1 MEEEEKLTRE
11 QEDNRMIDEAF
22 QRLLNTY
29 LASHHRKKVELIT
42 QAFNFARKAHEGVRR
57 LSGEPYIMHPLAVAQ
72 IVSEEIGLGST
83 SICSA
88 LLHDVVEDTDYT
100 IVDIENIFGPKI
112 AQIVDGLTK
121 ISGGIFG
128 DKTSSQVENFKK
140 LLLTMS
146 DDIRV
151 ILIKIADRLHNMR
164 TLGSQLPHKQ
174 YKIAGETLSIYAPLA
189 YRLGLNKIKEE
200 LENLSFSYE
209 HPEECELIT
218 QRLAEMHVGL
228 QSVYEEFVDPIKE
241 VLNEHGFK
249 CAIKARIKRPYSIWS
264 KMQTKHVSFEDVYD
278 ILAVRIIF
286 EPKNQDDEDNECWQ
300 ILGLIS
306 KLYTAHPT
314 RQRDW
319 ISHPKSNGYKA
330 LHTTLMSSKGRW
342 IEVQIRSH
350 RMDEV
355 AEQGFAAH
363 WKYKDG
369 EKTAEDSE
377 SELDKWLLTIKEILD
392 DPQPSGMDFLDTIK
406 LNLYS
411 SEIFVV
417 TPKGDVR
424 KMPSGSTVLDFAFTI
439 HTFVG
444 THCIGAKVNH
454 TLMPINY
461 VLHGGDQV
469 EVLTAKETRVTPEWL
484 QYVTTGKAKNKIQT
498 MLRRADREY
507 QKQGEQ
513 TLIDFLH
520 AHDMELTS
528 IRVDKITAF
537 HQFATREQLFAAI
550 GRGNVNLSDDD
561 LTYLQHKSS
570 RGWKRYLT
578 FFMRKQQD
586 GAADDGQ
593 PTLDTDTDKEKATAD
608 TNATLALHDIPIDR
622 KKPLTL
628 SEETLH
634 RYIIAPCCHP
644 IPGDDVLGYIDNRGR
659 ITIHKRQCPEA
670 NRLKVTDGNHIL
682 SARWDTHRRM
692 QFPTT
697 VRIQGID
704 RKGVLLQIAN
714 VISAQLDVNMR
725 RLSVETHD
733 GLFQAEI
740 NLDVHDVMD
749 VRTICSDLKKI
760 EEIKAV
766 TRIS

>member
-1 MEEEEKLTRE
+1 MANEETLTRE

-22 QRLLNTY
+22 HKLLDTY

-42 QAFNFARKAHEGVRR
+42 QAFNFAREAHKGVRR

-72 IVSEEIGLGST
+72 IVSGEIGLGST

-140 LLLTMS
+140 LLLTMI

-249 CAIKARIKRPYSIWS
+249 CTIKARIKRPYSIWR

-286 EPKNQDDEDNECWQ
+286 EPKDLAEEDNECWQ
-300 ILGLIS
+300 ILGLLS
-306 KLYTAHPT
+306 KLYTAHPS

-342 IEVQIRSH
+342 IEVQIRSQ

-369 EKTAEDSE
+369 EKTAEESE

-454 TLMPINY
+454 VLMPISY

-469 EVLTAKETRVTPEWL
+469 EVLTAKDTRVRPEWL
-484 QYVTTGKAKNKIQT
+484 DYVTTGKAKNKIQT
-498 MLRRADREY
+498 MLRRADREF

-513 TLIDFLH
+513 MLTDFLH

-528 IRVDKITAF
+528 MHVDKLTAF
-537 HQFATREQLFAAI
+537 HKFTTREQLFAAI

-561 LTYLQHKSS
+561 LGYLQHKSS
-570 RGWKRYLT
+570 RNWKRYLR
-578 FFMRKQQD
+578 FFTRKQQTSNSEEEQSN
-586 GAADDGQ
+586 ALAD
-593 PTLDTDTDKEKATAD
+593 TANDKEKNPKDAYQ
-608 TNATLALHDIPIDR
+608 NLSIDR
-622 KKPLTL
+622 KKPLIL
-628 SEETLH
+628 SEETMN

-644 IPGDDVLGYIDNRGR
+644 IPGDDVLGHIDDRGR
-659 ITIHKRQCPEA
+659 ITIHKRQCTEA
-670 NRLKVTDGNHIL
+670 NRLKITDGNHIL

-714 VISAQLDVNMR
+714 VLSAQLDVNMR
-725 RLSVETHD
+725 RLSVETND

-740 NLDVHDVMD
+740 NLDVHDVAD

-760 EEIKAV
+760 EEIKSV